1 MEEIKCVENLLLKK
15 NLINQQELSTIDIE
29 LNTNKLAINDVI
41 NTYKIRYKNALELND
56 TNLSNLLYDFLIK
69 LESDLSEVHY
79 LRIVKIKRGSNMK
92 IFFVDSDYERIYEIW

>member
-1 MEEIKCVENLLLKK
+1 MEEIKCVKELLLKK
-15 NLINQQELSTIDIE
+15 KLFNQQELSTIDIE

-41 NTYKIRYKNALELND
+41 NTYKIRYKSALELND

-69 LESDLSEVHY
+69 LESDLNVVHY
-79 LRIVKIKRGSNMK
+79 LRIVKIKRSSTMK